1 MNPILMTN
9 AQFYF
14 TLSVPLTGIL
24 VNAVL
29 ILMLN
34 GRVSRVEDRLHRLED
49 RVATALDMLIGKI
62 NEIDVRLAR
71 LEERLAK

>member
-1 MNPILMTN
+1 MNPIMMTN

-34 GRVSRVEDRLHRLED
+34 GRLSRLED
-49 RVATALDMLIGKI
+49 RLNTAVDMLIGKI

-71 LEERLAK
+71 VEERLAKS